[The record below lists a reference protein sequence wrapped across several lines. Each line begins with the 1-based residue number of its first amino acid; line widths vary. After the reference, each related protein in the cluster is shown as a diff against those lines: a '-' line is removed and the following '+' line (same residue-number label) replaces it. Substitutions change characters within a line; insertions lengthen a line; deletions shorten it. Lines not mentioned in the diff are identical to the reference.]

1 MAQVARGKEGR
12 HSDGE
17 WKGRSS
23 FRRCVEE
30 RDSSDDEDF
39 AGDR

>member
-1 MAQVARGKEGR
+1 MAHVAHGKEGR
-12 HSDGE
+12 HSDGT
-17 WKGRSS
+17 WKGRSF
-23 FRRCVEE
+23 FRQRVEE